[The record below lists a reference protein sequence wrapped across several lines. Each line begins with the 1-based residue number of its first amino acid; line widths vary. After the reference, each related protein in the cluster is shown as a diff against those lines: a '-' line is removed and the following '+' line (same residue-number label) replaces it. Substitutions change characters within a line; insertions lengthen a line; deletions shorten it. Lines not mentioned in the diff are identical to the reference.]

1 MTTVHFYFRVTT
13 DQLEPVNED
22 QLPPSIRFN
31 HIPPVQIIYQRQL
44 PGIEGVNA
52 ESQMASITQDLAA
65 AADLGTG
72 WLIATIEDYSD
83 QDGWYQDLKERS
95 EAELRKDPE
104 MYARYLAGGG
114 FQPGKSL
121 AQWRELLGGD
131 QGEWLDPMTSHKIP
145 VSLEA
150 WAGRD
155 AEQTHLALKTRTYWH
170 VFDG

>member
-13 DQLEPVNED
+13 DSLEPVNED
-22 QLPPSIRFN
+22 QLPPSIRPN
-31 HIPPVQIIYQRQL
+31 QTPPVQIISQRQL
-44 PGIEGVNA
+44 SEL
-52 ESQMASITQDLAA
+52 ESVEAKNQIATLAHDMAA
-65 AADLGTG
+65 AAETG
-72 WLIATIEDYSD
+72 KSWLIATIEDYSD

-95 EAELRKDPE
+95 ETELRKDPE

-121 AQWRELLGGD
+121 TQWRELFGGD
-131 QGEWLDPMTSHKIP
+131 QGEWFDPMSSRKIP

-155 AEQTHLALKTRTYWH
+155 PEKTHLTFKTRTYWN